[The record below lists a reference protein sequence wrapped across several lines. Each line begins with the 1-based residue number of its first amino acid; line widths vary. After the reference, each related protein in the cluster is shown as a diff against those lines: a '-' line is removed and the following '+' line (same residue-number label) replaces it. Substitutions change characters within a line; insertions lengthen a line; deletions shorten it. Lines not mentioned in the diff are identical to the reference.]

1 MPIRRLVKDL
11 LREEAMSKLQKKVG
25 LHQCLFF
32 LGTVGLLFIPYILLT
47 LEMTWDQIK
56 TLFIIYGWEAPF
68 FGVICIWMPMQ
79 WVGKLPFEEED
90 PGDIS
95 TKTAGQVEKVL
106 YTSLRLPL
114 KISWTMLGILIFGFV
129 IGILQLILFA
139 DFDRVQSI
147 QTLLIGIMISLVY
160 SVCCFFSNER
170 ILAPYLG
177 RWVKNFGMTSPPK
190 ILSLFSKILIVSLS
204 IMVVTILFQASV
216 SYSHSQRIIEDIYA
230 ENSRQELLKLRRHLN
245 GQTGISESDALKS
258 VLAEGSLRKGEA
270 VFLLNRSGRLIAG
283 EKTPLLDSTDMEGF
297 KTIFTRLMNSTGI
310 DQKGASHK
318 DLKGQKIYVAVPAGQ
333 NDWMMVK
340 VFQLGSVREEMTSF
354 LISTL
359 LSSLVALIVAFYLSY
374 RLGES
379 ASEPVRKLETI
390 AEKIADGELSF
401 PVTVVN
407 GDEIGALSFSFYK
420 MQQELNRLA
429 NQANSIAMGDLT
441 SQVEF
446 KGVLGEAFN
455 KMKINLT
462 EIIVQVKEAILQM
475 GTACN
480 QILATAEEQASGASE
495 QAASVGQTTASIE
508 ELSATAGQISESSHI
523 QAGMAESTQENAE
536 ESAQA
541 MAEAA
546 KLMDRIRLQTET
558 GAEKIMSLGDKSQ
571 QIGKVLRI
579 INDVAAE
586 TKMLSLNAAIEA
598 SKAGEAGKGFSVV
611 ASEIRKLAENVV
623 KSTGTI
629 EEIAME
635 IQSAA
640 NTSVMAAEENVKI
653 VKAGSEK
660 LEVVERAMQEIVS
673 MAVQTT
679 DSAKQVSM
687 ATGQQKSA
695 SDQVVIT
702 MRELSEV
709 ARQMAGAAEDTT
721 KAANGLSQMAGKL
734 RQIISGF
741 QLED

>member
-1 MPIRRLVKDL
+1 MT
-11 LREEAMSKLQKKVG
+11 KLQKKVG
-25 LHQCLFF
+25 LHQALFF
-32 LGTVGLLFIPYILLT
+32 LGTVGILFIPYILLT
-47 LEMTWDQIK
+47 LEMTWEQIK
-56 TLFIIYGWEAPF
+56 TLFIIYAWEAPF
-68 FGVICIWMPMQ
+68 FGIICIWMPMR
-79 WVGKLPFEEED
+79 WVGKLSLEEEN
-90 PGDIS
+90 PGNASEKSIS
-95 TKTAGQVEKVL
+95 RLEEVL
-106 YTSLRLPL
+106 TSSLRLPL
-114 KISWTMLGILIFGFV
+114 KISWAMLGILIFGFV

-147 QTLLIGIMISLVY
+147 QTLMIAIMISLVY
-160 SVCCFFSNER
+160 SVCCFFNNER

-177 RWVKNFGMTSPPK
+177 DWVKNFGMTDPPK
-190 ILSLFSKILIVSLS
+190 VLSLFSKILIVSLS
-204 IMVVTILFQASV
+204 ILMVTILFQASV
-216 SYSHSQRIIEDIYA
+216 SYSHSQRIIENLYE
-230 ENSRQELLKLRRHLN
+230 ENTKHELLGLKRQLKGLPE
-245 GQTGISESDALKS
+245 ISESDALKKI
-258 VLAEGSLRKGEA
+258 LDEGSGSKDAWLF
-270 VFLLNRSGRLIAG
+270 FLHRNGRIISS
-283 EKTPLLDSTDMEGF
+283 EKTPLPDSGNMEAF
-297 KTIFTRLMNSTGI
+297 KSLFTNLVNGTAGNHEST
-310 DQKGASHK
+310 SHK
-318 DLKGQKIYVAVPAGQ
+318 DMNKQKIYVAMPTGD
-333 NDWMMVK
+333 NDWLMVK
-340 VFQLGSVREEMTSF
+340 VFNFASVREKMSSF
-354 LISTL
+354 LFSTL
-359 LSSLVALIVAFYLSY
+359 LSSFVVLIVAFYLSY
-374 RLGES
+374 RMAES
-379 ASEPVRKLETI
+379 ASEPVRKLEII
-390 AEKIADGELSF
+390 AGKMADGELSF
-401 PVTVVN
+401 PVNVVN

-420 MQQELNRLA
+420 MQQGLNRLA
-429 NQANSIAMGDLT
+429 NQANNIAMGDLT

-455 KMKINLT
+455 QMRINLM
-462 EIIVQVKEAILQM
+462 EIIVQVREAILQM

-480 QILATAEEQASGASE
+480 QILASSEEQASGASE
-495 QAASVGQTTASIE
+495 QAASVGQTTASLE

-536 ESAQA
+536 ESARA

-546 KLMDRIRLQTET
+546 KLMDRILIQTET
-558 GAEKIMSLGDKSQ
+558 GAEEIMSLGKKSQ

-629 EEIAME
+629 EEIAVE

-640 NTSVMAAEENVKI
+640 NTSVMAAEESVKI
-653 VKAGSEK
+653 VKTGSEK
-660 LEVVERAMQEIVS
+660 LEVVEKAMSEIVS

-702 MRELSEV
+702 MRELSDV

-734 RQIISGF
+734 KQIISRF
-741 QLED
+741 QLEA

>member
-1 MPIRRLVKDL
+1 
-11 LREEAMSKLQKKVG
+11 MSELQKKVG
-25 LHQCLFF
+25 LHQGLFF
-32 LGTVGLLFIPYILLT
+32 LATVGVLFVPYLLLT
-47 LEMTWDQIK
+47 LEMTWEQIK
-56 TLFIIYGWEAPF
+56 TLFIIYAWEAPF
-68 FGVICIWMPMQ
+68 FGFICIWMPMR
-79 WVGKLPFEEED
+79 WVDTLSLED
-90 PGDIS
+90 ENPGGDS
-95 TKTAGQVEKVL
+95 SKSMSQLEKVL
-106 YTSLRLPL
+106 SLSLRFPL
-114 KISWTMLGILIFGFV
+114 KISWVMLGILIFGFA

-147 QTLLIGIMISLVY
+147 QALIISIMISLVY
-160 SVCCFFSNER
+160 SVCCFFNNER

-177 RWVKNFGMTSPPK
+177 DWVRKFGMTDPPK
-190 ILSLFSKILIVSLS
+190 VLSLFSKILLVSLS
-204 IMVVTILFQASV
+204 IMLVTILFQSSV
-216 SYSHSQRIIEDIYA
+216 SYSHSQRIIEDLYK
-230 ENSRQELLKLRRHLN
+230 ENSRQELLGLKRQLKDQAEN
-245 GQTGISESDALKS
+245 SESDAWKKIVTEAAS
-258 VLAEGSLRKGEA
+258 RNGEA
-270 VFLLNRSGRLIAG
+270 VFLLHRNGKIISN
-283 EKTPLLDSTDMEGF
+283 EKAPILDSTNTEAF
-297 KTIFTRLMNSTGI
+297 KSIFINLMNGPAGTLSNS
-310 DQKGASHK
+310 SHE
-318 DLKGQKIYVAVPAGQ
+318 DIKGQKIYVAIPTGDT
-333 NDWMMVK
+333 DWLMVK
-340 VFQLGSVREEMTSF
+340 VFSFASVRDKMTSF
-354 LISTL
+354 LVITL
-359 LSSLVALIVAFYLSY
+359 LSSLVVLIVVLYLSY
-374 RLGES
+374 RLAES
-379 ASEPVRKLETI
+379 ASEPVRKLEII
-390 AEKIADGELSF
+390 AGKIVDGELSF
-401 PVTVVN
+401 PVNVVN

-420 MQQELNRLA
+420 MQKELNKLA

-455 KMKINLT
+455 QMRINLT

-495 QAASVGQTTASIE
+495 QAASVGQTTASLE
-508 ELSATAGQISESSHI
+508 ELSATAGQIAESSHI

-546 KLMDRIRLQTET
+546 KLMDRILRQTET
-558 GAEKIMSLGDKSQ
+558 GAEKIMSLGKKSQ
-571 QIGKVLRI
+571 QIGKVLGI
-579 INDVAAE
+579 INEVAAE

-598 SKAGEAGKGFSVV
+598 SKAGEAGRGFSVV

-623 KSTGTI
+623 KSTETI
-629 EEIAME
+629 EEIVME

-640 NTSVMAAEENVKI
+640 NTSVMAAEESVKI
-653 VKAGSEK
+653 VKTGSEK
-660 LEVVERAMQEIVS
+660 LELVEKAMHEIVS

-679 DSAKQVSM
+679 DSAKQVST

-734 RQIISGF
+734 KQIVSRF
-741 QLED
+741 QLEG

>member
-1 MPIRRLVKDL
+1 
-11 LREEAMSKLQKKVG
+11 MSKLQKKIGV
-25 LHQCLFF
+25 HQGLFF

-47 LEMTWDQIK
+47 LEMTWEQIK
-56 TLFIIYGWEAPF
+56 TLFFIYAWEAPF
-68 FGVICIWMPMQ
+68 FGIICIWMPMR
-79 WVGKLPFEEED
+79 WVATLHLEEE
-90 PGDIS
+90 PGGAPAKS
-95 TKTAGQVEKVL
+95 VSQLEKVL
-106 YTSLRLPL
+106 SSSLRFPL
-114 KISWTMLGILIFGFV
+114 KISWIMLGILIFGFV
-129 IGILQLILFA
+129 IGVLQLILFA

-147 QTLLIGIMISLVY
+147 QALMIGIMISLVY
-160 SVCCFFSNER
+160 SACCFFNNER

-177 RWVKNFGMTSPPK
+177 NWVRNFGMTDPPK
-190 ILSLFSKILIVSLS
+190 VLSLFSKILLVSLS

-216 SYSHSQRIIEDIYA
+216 SYSHSQRTIEHLYE
-230 ENSRQELLKLRRHLN
+230 ENSRQELLSLKLHLK
-245 GQTGISESDALKS
+245 GQTEISESDSLKQT
-258 VLAEGSLRKGEA
+258 LAEGSGRKDAA
-270 VFLLNRSGRLIAG
+270 VFFLHRNGRIISS
-283 EKTPLLDSTDMEGF
+283 EKTSLLDSANVEAF
-297 KTIFTRLMNSTGI
+297 KSIFINLMNGTTENQKST
-310 DQKGASHK
+310 SHK
-318 DLKGQKIYVAVPAGQ
+318 DMKGQKIYIAVPTE
-333 NDWMMVK
+333 NSDWLMVK
-340 VFQLGSVREEMTSF
+340 VFSFASVRNEMTSF

-359 LSSLVALIVAFYLSY
+359 LSSLVVLIVAFYLSY
-374 RLGES
+374 RLAGS
-379 ASEPVRKLETI
+379 ASDPVRKLEII
-390 AEKIADGELSF
+390 AGKIADGELSF
-401 PVTVVN
+401 PVNVVN

-420 MQQELNRLA
+420 MQRELNRLA
-429 NQANSIAMGDLT
+429 NQANSIALGDLT

-455 KMKINLT
+455 QMRINLM

-536 ESAQA
+536 ESARA

-546 KLMDRIRLQTET
+546 KLMDRILLQTEA
-558 GAEKIMSLGDKSQ
+558 GAEKIMSLGEKSQ
-571 QIGKVLRI
+571 QIGKVLGI
-579 INDVAAE
+579 INEVAAE

-640 NTSVMAAEENVKI
+640 NKSVMAAEESVKV
-653 VKAGSEK
+653 VKTGSEK
-660 LEVVERAMQEIVS
+660 LELVEKAMQEIVS

-687 ATGQQKSA
+687 ATGQQKNA

-734 RQIISGF
+734 KQIISRF
-741 QLED
+741 QLEV

>member
-1 MPIRRLVKDL
+1 
-11 LREEAMSKLQKKVG
+11 MSKLQKQVG
-25 LHQCLFF
+25 LYQGLFF
-32 LGTVGLLFIPYILLT
+32 LGTVGILFVPYILLT
-47 LEMTWDQIK
+47 LDMTWEQVKALLIV
-56 TLFIIYGWEAPF
+56 YAWEAPF
-68 FGVICIWMPMQ
+68 FGIVCIWLPMR
-79 WVGKLPFEEED
+79 WAGSLALGEENPED
-90 PGDIS
+90 TSSKSATEIEKIIS
-95 TKTAGQVEKVL
+95 ST
-106 YTSLRLPL
+106 LRFPL
-114 KISWTMLGILIFGFV
+114 KISRIMLGIFIFGFV
-129 IGILQLILFA
+129 IGILQLIVFA

-147 QTLLIGIMISLVY
+147 QTLMIGIMIALVY
-160 SVCCFFSNER
+160 SVCCFFNNER

-177 RWVKNFGMTSPPK
+177 EWVKNFGMTHPPK
-190 ILSLFSKILIVSLS
+190 VLSLFSKILLVSLS

-216 SYSHSQRIIEDIYA
+216 SFSHSQRIIEQLYE
-230 ENSRQELLKLRRHLN
+230 ENGRQELLGMRNHLK
-245 GQTGISESDALKS
+245 GHKEISETDTLKKI
-258 VLAEGSLRKGEA
+258 LAESSDKRGAA
-270 VFLLNRSGRLIAG
+270 VFLLNRDGRIIRS
-283 EKTPLLDSTDMEGF
+283 EKTPFLDSVDKDTF
-297 KTIFTRLMNSTGI
+297 KSVFTNLFTKAVESRKSV
-310 DQKGASHK
+310 SHK
-318 DLKGQKIYVAVPAGQ
+318 DMKGQRIYIGVPTEH

-340 VFQLGSVREEMTSF
+340 VFQFASVREEMTSF

-359 LSSLVALIVAFYLSY
+359 LSSLIVLIVAFYLSY
-374 RLGES
+374 RLAES
-379 ASEPVRKLETI
+379 ASNPVRKLEII
-390 AEKIADGELSF
+390 AGKIADGELSF
-401 PVTVVN
+401 PVNVVN

-429 NQANSIAMGDLT
+429 HQANSIANGDLT

-455 KMKINLT
+455 KMRVNLT

-523 QAGMAESTQENAE
+523 QAGMAESTQKNAE

-541 MAEAA
+541 MEEAA
-546 KLMDRIRLQTET
+546 KLMGRILHQTET
-558 GAEKIMSLGDKSQ
+558 GAEKIMSLGEKSQ
-571 QIGKVLRI
+571 QIGKVLGI
-579 INDVAAE
+579 INEVAAE

-640 NTSVMAAEENVKI
+640 NTSVMAAEEGVK
-653 VKAGSEK
+653 VVNAGSEK
-660 LEVVERAMQEIVS
+660 LELVEKAMQEIVS
-673 MAVQTT
+673 MAEQTT

-687 ATGQQKSA
+687 ATGQQKGA

-721 KAANGLSQMAGKL
+721 KAANGLSRMAGKL
-734 RQIISGF
+734 KQIISRF
-741 QLED
+741 QLGG